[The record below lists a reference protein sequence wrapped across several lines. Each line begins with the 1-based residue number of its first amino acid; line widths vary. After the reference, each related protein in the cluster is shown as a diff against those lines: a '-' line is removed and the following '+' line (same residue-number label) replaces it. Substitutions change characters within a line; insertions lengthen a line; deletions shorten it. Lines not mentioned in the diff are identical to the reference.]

1 MDNIK
6 SLVEEF
12 RAIHSIRR
20 DKTDLATVINL
31 CQRAADTLAPL
42 MEPVEIP
49 EETGFVKALRLR
61 QQVLG
66 TVAGAEIIDH
76 VDALRSALERALKS
90 NNYFADHLAHAAQ
103 GTMELRQR
111 AEAATAR
118 AEASERD
125 AKRYRWLKD
134 RTLVGEDNY
143 PLVSIH
149 YAVDESIRE
158 NGWAQIQ
165 ETGELDSIIDSALDA
180 ALAGKD
186 AEQNAAPQSTFN
198 RSGEPD
204 ASIGGTAAG
213 AAPGLPEDTQTYLKR
228 KYPEVTEP
236 NKLAYYM
243 EAAELF
249 AQDALRAVKERDEA
263 WAAVRDAPNAA
274 RLKDS
279 LPDTVAAVYSWRSKH
294 AATIAAARRGR

>member
-1 MDNIK
+1 MGERK
-6 SLVEEF
+6 G
-12 RAIHSIRR
+12 
-20 DKTDLATVINL
+20 
-31 CQRAADTLAPL
+31 CG
-42 MEPVEIP
+42 
-49 EETGFVKALRLR
+49 TGFLDKNRTWLYTKAP
-61 QQVLG
+61 
-66 TVAGAEIIDH
+66 E
-76 VDALRSALERALKS
+76 RSA
-90 NNYFADHLAHAAQ
+90 
-103 GTMELRQR
+103 MIELLRECRELIGSGHNDFTHDYQ
-111 AEAATAR
+111 
-118 AEASERD
+118 RD
-125 AKRYRWLKD
+125 ANKCPTCKLLKR
-134 RTLVGEDNY
+134 
-143 PLVSIH
+143 
-149 YAVDESIRE
+149 
-158 NGWAQIQ
+158 
-165 ETGELDSIIDSALDA
+165 LDA